1 MKKRLAIIL
10 SIVLVFTLFVSVS
23 CKKKATEEE
32 QQQVMPVENPEDYDP
47 ESGVKLLPEGNGI
60 SFAEEGD
67 TADLHYTKKDSSEFI
82 GEWEAPS
89 DMAAHLYG
97 NLDLTVNEDHTWT
110 ANITEEDYNGTWEE
124 SKTGLKMNGDRFSF
138 SLDYDD
144 GGNLILT
151 EKADDGDFHTVLIK
165 KTQDE
170 E

>member
-23 CKKKATEEE
+23 CKKKAT
-32 QQQVMPVENPEDYDP
+32 QEDYDQVVP
-47 ESGVKLLPEGNGI
+47 LEDTEGIDSETGINLLPEGNGV

-67 TADLHYTKKDSSEFI
+67 TADLHYTKKDASEFI
-82 GEWEAPS
+82 G
-89 DMAAHLYG
+89 MAAHLYG

-138 SLDYDD
+138 SLDFDD

-151 EKADDGDFHTVLIK
+151 EKADDGDLHTVLTRK
-165 KTQDE
+165 
-170 E
+170 

>member
-23 CKKKATEEE
+23 CKKEENNS
-32 QQQVMPVENPEDYDP
+32 VNAPIVPVPEDAGNIDP
-47 ESGVKLLPEGNGI
+47 ETGVNLLPEGNGI
-60 SFAEEGD
+60 SFEEEGD
-67 TADLHYTKKDSSEFI
+67 TADLHYVKKDPSEFI
-82 GEWEAPS
+82 GDWEAPS

-97 NLDLTVNEDHTWT
+97 NLDLTVNDDNTWT

-138 SLDYDD
+138 SLDFDD

-151 EKADDGDFHTVLIK
+151 EKADDGDLHTVLTRK
-165 KTQDE
+165 
-170 E
+170 

>member
-23 CKKKATEEE
+23 CKKKAT
-32 QQQVMPVENPEDYDP
+32 QEDYDQVVP
-47 ESGVKLLPEGNGI
+47 LEDTEGIDSETGINLLPEGNGV

-67 TADLHYTKKDSSEFI
+67 TADLHYTKKDASEFI
-82 GEWEAPS
+82 GEWVAPS

-138 SLDYDD
+138 SLDFDD

-151 EKADDGDFHTVLIK
+151 EKADDGDLHTVLTRK
-165 KTQDE
+165 
-170 E
+170 